1 MTAAVGTILFVCC
14 AAAGGALR
22 YLLDSAVTK
31 RMRGNLP
38 TGILLVN
45 LLGSVLLGAVAGV
58 FVARGPAVHGLFAAA
73 AVFCGAF
80 TTYST
85 AAVETAYLLRAR
97 RLGMAAV
104 YWLGMAAV
112 CLAGAWLAF
121 VAARALAG

>member
-1 MTAAVGTILFVCC
+1 MTAAAGVLGCVIC
-14 AAAGGALR
+14 AAAGGAAR

-31 RMRGNLP
+31 RMRGDLP

-45 LLGSVLLGAVAGV
+45 LLGSVLLGLAAGALT
-58 FVARGPAVHGLFAAA
+58 ARGEAVHAVFAAA

-97 RLGMAAV
+97 RFTVAAA

-112 CLAGAWLAF
+112 CIAGAWLAF

>member
-1 MTAAVGTILFVCC
+1 MTAAAGVLGFVIC
-14 AAAGGALR
+14 AASGGAVR
-22 YLLDSAVTK
+22 YLLDSVVTK
-31 RMRGNLP
+31 RMRGDLP

-45 LLGSVLLGAVAGV
+45 LLGSVLLGLAAGALT
-58 FVARGPAVHGLFAAA
+58 ARGAAMHAVFAAA

-97 RLGMAAV
+97 RFTVAAT

-112 CLAGAWLAF
+112 CIAGAWLAF